1 MRQPNRLALAVLKA
15 EETPGDAQEARDA
28 TKGLS
33 TEVPIEENKKI
44 QLVDRA
50 PLSPPIMQENL
61 HTEKFQTAS
70 PSSSPYKLPQTIN
83 TTMTGCG
90 EATGQA
96 GQLEE
101 GEILTDHELQ
111 LAALPH
117 TDAIDLNEQAL
128 SPVHLNVVAEKLL
141 NNLQFIKRVGRR
153 VFAAQS
159 VPQRQSEH
167 VAGVGARSVLVINYS
182 QSLIR
187 EVLLHPMIL
196 R

>member
-1 MRQPNRLALAVLKA
+1 MRQPSWLALAVLKA
-15 EETPGDAQEARDA
+15 ERTSGDAQVAGDA
-28 TKGLS
+28 TKGLN
-33 TEVPIEENKKI
+33 TEVAVEEKKT
-44 QLVDRA
+44 QLIDWA
-50 PLSPPIMQENL
+50 PLSPPIAQENL
-61 HTEKFQTAS
+61 HTEKAQPAS
-70 PSSSPYKLPQTIN
+70 PSSSPHKLQQTIN

-111 LAALPH
+111 LTILPH
-117 TDAIDLNEQAL
+117 TDAIDLDEQAL
-128 SPVHLNVVAEKLL
+128 SPVHFNVVAEKLL
-141 NNLQFIKRVGRR
+141 NDLEFIKRVGHR

-159 VPQRQSEH
+159 VPQRQLEH
-167 VAGVGARSVLVINYS
+167 VAGVGARNVLVINYS

-196 R
+196 S